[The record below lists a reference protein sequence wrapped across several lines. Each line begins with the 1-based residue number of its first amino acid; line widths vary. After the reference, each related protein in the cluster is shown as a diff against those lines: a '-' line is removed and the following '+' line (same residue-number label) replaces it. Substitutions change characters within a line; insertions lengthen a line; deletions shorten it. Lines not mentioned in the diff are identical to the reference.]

1 MKKTRL
7 NHVKH
12 DPAVGPFDK
21 GTNIRQK
28 ETSLNH
34 TFSMKLKLVIFFQG
48 LFLDFAT

>member
-21 GTNIRQK
+21 GTNKAKRNFFKSHFFNEAQISNIFPR
-28 ETSLNH
+28 
-34 TFSMKLKLVIFFQG
+34 LVS
-48 LFLDFAT
+48 